1 MFPSLPQPPSFSSTF
16 LRLIDR
22 HDCLLA
28 SSKCPRLVSLTLSRD
43 SRDECGQSTIP
54 WGNHS
59 EQKHSSI
66 CQCKRTQGVLKRQ
79 RDVKDAV
86 VWKIKIRGE
95 KKKKSLCWNL
105 KWRRA
110 EYSMLV
116 TFDSFNDFFAIL
128 CSVVRKVNCPMMIAT
143 SSGFVS
149 HVLKTKEKK
158 KKSEIPMPLHHW
170 RVVETTPLQ
179 TLWTS
184 QWFSRQMKGLSISD
198 SDTETEF
205 VVPLGEGPSTAAFFR
220 GCWGLEGPVEDS
232 R

>member
-66 CQCKRTQGVLKRQ
+66 CHCKRTQGVLKRQ

-86 VWKIKIRGE
+86 VWKIKIRGG
-95 KKKKSLCWNL
+95 KKKSLCWNI

-143 SSGFVS
+143 SSGFAS

-158 KKSEIPMPLHHW
+158 KVWNPHAPPPLTGGRNHPTADLVNEPVVLKANERPFNIRLRHRN
-170 RVVETTPLQ
+170 RVCRSSL
-179 TLWTS
+179 
-184 QWFSRQMKGLSISD
+184 
-198 SDTETEF
+198 
-205 VVPLGEGPSTAAFFR
+205 R
-220 GCWGLEGPVEDS
+220 GSVDCRFL
-232 R
+232 

>member
-16 LRLIDR
+16 LRLIDC

-95 KKKKSLCWNL
+95 KKKKSLCWNI

-143 SSGFVS
+143 SSGFAS

-158 KKSEIPMPLHHW
+158 KKVWNPHAPPPLTGGRNHPTADLVNEPVVLKANERPFNIRLRHRN
-170 RVVETTPLQ
+170 RVCRSSL
-179 TLWTS
+179 
-184 QWFSRQMKGLSISD
+184 
-198 SDTETEF
+198 
-205 VVPLGEGPSTAAFFR
+205 R
-220 GCWGLEGPVEDS
+220 GSVDCRFL
-232 R
+232 

>member
-86 VWKIKIRGE
+86 VWKIKIRGG
-95 KKKKSLCWNL
+95 KKKKSLCWNI

-158 KKSEIPMPLHHW
+158 KSLKSPCPSTTDGWSKPPHCRPCERASGSQGKWKAFQYQTQTQKQSLSFLSERVRRLPLSLEAAEVW
-170 RVVETTPLQ
+170 RVQ
-179 TLWTS
+179 
-184 QWFSRQMKGLSISD
+184 
-198 SDTETEF
+198 
-205 VVPLGEGPSTAAFFR
+205 
-220 GCWGLEGPVEDS
+220 
-232 R
+232 

>member
-28 SSKCPRLVSLTLSRD
+28 SSKCPRLVSLTSSRD

-86 VWKIKIRGE
+86 VWKIKIRGGKE
-95 KKKKSLCWNL
+95 KKSLCWNI

-143 SSGFVS
+143 LSGFAS

-158 KKSEIPMPLHHW
+158 KVWNPHAPPPLTGGRNHPTADLVNEPVVLKANERPFNIRLRHRN
-170 RVVETTPLQ
+170 RVCRSSL
-179 TLWTS
+179 
-184 QWFSRQMKGLSISD
+184 
-198 SDTETEF
+198 
-205 VVPLGEGPSTAAFFR
+205 R
-220 GCWGLEGPVEDS
+220 GSVDCRFL
-232 R
+232 

>member
-95 KKKKSLCWNL
+95 KKKKPLLKHQMTPSWIFNAGHVWQFQWLFCNFVLCGKKGKL
-105 KWRRA
+105 SHDDR
-110 EYSMLV
+110 
-116 TFDSFNDFFAIL
+116 DI
-128 CSVVRKVNCPMMIAT
+128 VRIR
-143 SSGFVS
+143 VS
-149 HVLKTKEKK
+149 CLENEGEK

-205 VVPLGEGPSTAAFFR
+205 VVPLWEGPSTAAFFR

>member
-28 SSKCPRLVSLTLSRD
+28 SSKCPRLVSLTSSRD
-43 SRDECGQSTIP
+43 SCDECGQSTIP

-86 VWKIKIRGE
+86 VWKIKIRG
-95 KKKKSLCWNL
+95 KKKKSLCWNI

-143 SSGFVS
+143 SSGFAS
-149 HVLKTKEKK
+149 HVLKKKEKK
-158 KKSEIPMPLHHW
+158 KVWNPHAPPPLTGGWNHPTADLVNETVVLKANERPFNIRLRHRN
-170 RVVETTPLQ
+170 RVC
-179 TLWTS
+179 
-184 QWFSRQMKGLSISD
+184 LSS
-198 SDTETEF
+198 
-205 VVPLGEGPSTAAFFR
+205 LR
-220 GCWGLEGPVEDS
+220 GSVDCRFL
-232 R
+232 